1 VRVCAVATGNQPSGR
16 LGGVLRWKVYATM
29 NFGHK
34 AARSDRPWWHSVV
47 VAACLAGQVAGCR
60 SPQARDLHYLGDA
73 DLQYYKNQATQIDYA
88 HVHTAVE
95 DEVQFSER
103 PPTIRDPG
111 AAEPWDLT
119 LQDALQLAL
128 NNSKVLRTRGSFK
141 SPANPLMVNP
151 ERVTSTFDPAL
162 QETNTNF
169 FQKGIESALAAFDTQ
184 FKTSMKWGRDE
195 LVQNNFLLGGGL
207 GFGQE
212 LVAETAQFQSSL
224 SKIFANGGGFEVSQ
238 NWNYQGTN
246 QPFQLFPS
254 VYRGYVRADYRQP
267 LLQGAG
273 TEFTRTSGP
282 ILRSLPGLAQL
293 DGGVVIA
300 RINTDISIADFE
312 LGVTNLVR
320 DVEDAYWEL
329 YLAYRT
335 YDAELAARE
344 AAYSFWRN
352 AKQRLEVGRGSQAD
366 EAQARDNYFVT
377 RIRLENA
384 AASLYMN
391 EGQLR
396 RMCGLPVSDGR
407 IIRPVDSPLTA
418 EMVSD
423 WRVAL
428 SESLVRRVE
437 LRRQKWHIKSL
448 EMQVAAAD
456 SLVKP
461 RLDFV
466 AGYQVN
472 AFGDDLLSYE
482 SSDGSPASKYNSAVT
497 TLMRGDQTSWD
508 LGFEFSL
515 PIGLRQALATK
526 RHAELKLAKARAVLA
541 AQELEIS
548 HELAHSLQLIDW
560 WYQVSQSNFYRRN
573 AAQKQLE
580 ATAQEYNAGKI
591 PIDLV
596 LRSEA
601 NLAAAEVGYF
611 TALVKYN
618 QALTDLRVR
627 RGTLLEEYNIHL
639 SESDW
644 TPEAYEEA
652 LRRAWARS
660 HALPAPKLRTEPREF
675 VEGDWGRYVLDG
687 HDVPT
692 GLPIPPEMG
701 GPPAATE
708 TVPPVAP
715 APIELQ
721 SLPDDAPAEPSQ
733 SGPLLSP

>member
-1 VRVCAVATGNQPSGR
+1 
-16 LGGVLRWKVYATM
+16 M

-34 AARSDRPWWHSVV
+34 ARRHGHPWWHSLL
-47 VAACLAGQVAGCR
+47 VATCIAGQLVGCR
-60 SPQARDLHYLGDA
+60 TPRAGDLHYLGHA
-73 DLQYYKNQATQIDYA
+73 DLQYYNHQATQIDFA
-88 HVHTAVE
+88 HVHTTVE
-95 DEVQFSER
+95 NEVQFSER

-128 NNSKVLRTRGSFK
+128 NNSKILRTRGSFK
-141 SPANPLMVNP
+141 SPVNPLMSNP
-151 ERVTSTFDPAL
+151 ERVVSTFDPAL
-162 QETNTNF
+162 QETSTNF
-169 FQKGIESALAAFDTQ
+169 FQKGVESALAAFDTQ

-195 LVQNNFLLGGGL
+195 LLQNNFLLGGGL

-212 LVAETAQFQSSL
+212 LVSESAQFQASL
-224 SKIFANGGGFEVSQ
+224 TKIFANGGGFELSN
-238 NWNYQGTN
+238 NWNYLGTN
-246 QPFQLFPS
+246 QPFQLYPS

-273 TEFTRTSGP
+273 TEFTRISGP
-282 ILRSLPGLAQL
+282 ILRTLPGMTQL

-300 RINTDISIADFE
+300 RINTDISLADFE
-312 LGVTNLVR
+312 LAVTNLVR
-320 DVEDAYWEL
+320 DVEDLYWEL

-352 AKQRLEVGRGSQAD
+352 AKQRLEIGRGSQAD
-366 EAQARDNYFVT
+366 EAQARDNYFMT

-384 AASLYMN
+384 AATLYMN

-396 RMCGLPVSDGR
+396 RICGLPVSDGR
-407 IIRPVDSPLTA
+407 IIRPVDSPLTV
-418 EMVSD
+418 EMVPD

-437 LRRQKWHIKSL
+437 LRRQKWVIKSL
-448 EMQVAAAD
+448 ELQLAAAD

-472 AFGDDLLSYE
+472 GFGDELLSY
-482 SSDGSPASKYNSAVT
+482 DSPNGPFTPPYNSAVS

-515 PIGLRQALATK
+515 PIGLRQALAAK
-526 RHAELKLAKARAVLA
+526 RHAELRLAKARAVLA

-580 ATAQEYNAGKI
+580 ATAQDYNAGKI
-591 PIDLV
+591 PIDMV

-644 TPEAYEEA
+644 TPEAYAEA

-660 HALPAPKLRTEPREF
+660 YALPAPKLRTEPREF

-687 HDVPT
+687 DDMPM

-701 GPPAATE
+701 GLPPGDAVE
-708 TVPPVAP
+708 PPQAP
-715 APIELQ
+715 APVDLQ
-721 SLPDDAPAEPSQ
+721 AWPDGTTEPSV
-733 SGPLLSP
+733 SPALFP